1 MSARKRIEYV
11 DVAKGIAILC
21 VVAGHTFA
29 AYDPGSLQNKFIY
42 SFHMPLFFILSGFF
56 YKPQEFKKA
65 FWKKVKSLLV
75 PYFVINALRCLVALY
90 QSGFEN
96 MLTGYFFPALY
107 GNGSTPKIA
116 LSLFDVK
123 IVGMTW
129 FLMALFM
136 CQVMYLSLEEF
147 SKKYGA
153 PMWMLVFITA
163 ITGIGFNDKV
173 WLPFSIQPA
182 MGALIFY
189 HAGRLMR
196 EKKVLEEPV
205 TAMPVGILVM
215 GAVMWL
221 VTIFYANLGM
231 HANSYHSLVSFLG
244 AIAATYFITQFSKWL
259 YRVPALGV
267 FLNWCG
273 RNSIYIYCLHAIDRT
288 IIVPIKRVVLMV
300 FTLPST
306 KGALLFVVIRLCCI
320 LLGVLLF
327 VVAKT
332 IVQEFIREQ
341 KRKRKRE
348 LELQKRRQQL
358 MMRQRRRE
366 EIRRRERR

>member
-196 EKKVLEEPV
+196 GEKGAGGAGDGHACGNSRHGSRDVAGDDFLCESGDACQFLPQS
-205 TAMPVGILVM
+205 GILPRS
-215 GAVMWL
+215 
-221 VTIFYANLGM
+221 
-231 HANSYHSLVSFLG
+231 H
-244 AIAATYFITQFSKWL
+244 
-259 YRVPALGV
+259 
-267 FLNWCG
+267 
-273 RNSIYIYCLHAIDRT
+273 
-288 IIVPIKRVVLMV
+288 
-300 FTLPST
+300 
-306 KGALLFVVIRLCCI
+306 
-320 LLGVLLF
+320 
-327 VVAKT
+327 
-332 IVQEFIREQ
+332 
-341 KRKRKRE
+341 
-348 LELQKRRQQL
+348 LEN
-358 MMRQRRRE
+358 
-366 EIRRRERR
+366 

>member
-1 MSARKRIEYV
+1 MSLKESRFSAWWQ
-11 DVAKGIAILC
+11 AIL
-21 VVAGHTFA
+21 
-29 AYDPGSLQNKFIY
+29 LQLMTLEVFRINLSIRFICP
-42 SFHMPLFFILSGFF
+42 SFLSCPVFSINR
-56 YKPQEFKKA
+56 QEFKKA

-215 GAVMWL
+215 GAVSGW
-221 VTIFYANLGM
+221 
-231 HANSYHSLVSFLG
+231 
-244 AIAATYFITQFSKWL
+244 
-259 YRVPALGV
+259 
-267 FLNWCG
+267 
-273 RNSIYIYCLHAIDRT
+273 
-288 IIVPIKRVVLMV
+288 
-300 FTLPST
+300 
-306 KGALLFVVIRLCCI
+306 
-320 LLGVLLF
+320 
-327 VVAKT
+327 
-332 IVQEFIREQ
+332 
-341 KRKRKRE
+341 
-348 LELQKRRQQL
+348 
-358 MMRQRRRE
+358 
-366 EIRRRERR
+366 